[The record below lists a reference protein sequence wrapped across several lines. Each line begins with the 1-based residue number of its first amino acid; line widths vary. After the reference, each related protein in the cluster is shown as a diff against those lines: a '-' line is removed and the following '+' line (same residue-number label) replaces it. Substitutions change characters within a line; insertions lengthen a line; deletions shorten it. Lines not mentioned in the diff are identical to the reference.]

1 MQHALSKQR
10 FPVMIR
16 INIQLHRIMV

>member
-16 INIQLHRIMV
+16 INTQLHRIMV